1 MISGHYRVELSICGC
16 LRLKLLETKLVE
28 LEAPAVLDKIRYFIM
43 RALRN
48 MRQWPLLCAA
58 SILTMAVA
66 LATVAT
72 FFLVVVNTEQ
82 LALRWTKEIQ
92 VIAYLQK
99 APDQQSLAGLTKKLK
114 DIPEVET
121 VQYVSQADAMKR
133 FKKHLGEDASLLE
146 GVNADLLPASF
157 ELGLQAQY
165 RNQAGIASVIEQLE
179 NYLDVD
185 DLRYG
190 QQWLEKFNKFA
201 QSLRFIGIL
210 LGGFL
215 LFAAL
220 FIVSNTIK
228 LTLYARRDELEIMAL
243 VGATMRF
250 IQIPFMLE
258 GAIQGV
264 LGGVLSLAFLAISF
278 VFILSP
284 SLNSFWLTPT
294 DFNLQFLSM
303 NQQIIMV
310 FSGVV
315 LGVLGSL
322 SSLRRFVR
330 F

>member
-1 MISGHYRVELSICGC
+1 M
-16 LRLKLLETKLVE
+16 
-28 LEAPAVLDKIRYFIM
+28 LDKIRYFIM

-92 VIAYLQK
+92 VIAYLEK
-99 APDQQSLAGLTKKLK
+99 APNQQSIAGLTTKLQN
-114 DIPEVET
+114 IPEVES
-121 VQYVSQADAMKR
+121 VKYVSPANAMQS
-133 FKKHLGEDASLLE
+133 FKEHLGEDASLLE
-146 GVNADLLPASF
+146 GVSKDLLPASF
-157 ELGLQAQY
+157 ELGLYRNY
-165 RNQAGIASVIEQLE
+165 RNQQGIASVIEQLE
-179 NYLDVD
+179 NHLEVD

-201 QSLRFIGIL
+201 QALRFVGII

-250 IQIPFMLE
+250 IKIPFMLE
-258 GAIQGV
+258 GAIQGL
-264 LGGVLSLAFLAISF
+264 LGGLLSLAFLALSF
-278 VFILSP
+278 VFVLSP

-294 DFNLQFLSM
+294 DFDLLFLTL
-303 NQQIIMV
+303 NQQIILAL
-310 FSGVV
+310 SGVV

-330 F
+330 L